1 MGIIM
6 NHYKFF
12 LFFRGSSIIQEDV
25 FTLKKRVF
33 FFPAS
38 LGCGPFPVTVAR
50 KGLGWDSLLKM
61 G

>member
-33 FFPAS
+33 FFLHH
-38 LGCGPFPVTVAR
+38 LGVAP
-50 KGLGWDSLLKM
+50 SQ
-61 G
+61 